1 MQARLSQPLSIVRVI
16 SVSSRATRRF
26 GSEEWQLLE
35 RRLGEWKAAVS
46 EARASIES
54 AEKQAA
60 EGPIT
65 NNRRPQPRRQQGQGQ
80 EQEQEAQQ

>member
-1 MQARLSQPLSIVRVI
+1 MRVT

-26 GSEEWQLLE
+26 GADEWQLLE
-35 RRLGEWKAAVS
+35 RRLGEWKAAVA

-65 NNRRPQPRRQQGQGQ
+65 NTRRPQPRRQQQQQQQQQTQGQ
-80 EQEQEAQQ
+80 EQQQQQEEAAQ